1 MNNIKK
7 DLENL
12 NLKIDPIF
20 NQNEHEKYTND
31 WRGQYIGNAF
41 AVLKP
46 SNIFL

>member
-7 DLENL
+7 DLEKL
-12 NLKIDPIF
+12 NLKINPIF
-20 NQNEHEKYTND
+20 NQSEHEKYTND

-46 SNIFL
+46 SIV

>member
-7 DLENL
+7 DLNNL

-20 NQNEHEKYTND
+20 NPNEHEKYTND

-41 AVLKP
+41 NDEVQTCWD
-46 SNIFL
+46 